1 MSEPS
6 GEASPSEPSP
16 NPDAAPIEAAPSGED
31 VSPRRRRRPLT
42 RGKKALFF
50 LTFAVLGLGFGELV
64 VRVLTKPKPPMFEAH
79 PYLRRVRAES
89 VSHEWISPIDGRAFT
104 VSSDAHG
111 FRTKNLEPVGEPK
124 PEGTYRI
131 FFVGGSTTENIALP
145 DEETFPDL
153 VQVALRK
160 RLGTTPRVCT
170 INTGISGNTIVDSF
184 SLISHRV
191 LALEPDLIVV
201 LHATNDMRIS
211 MSDRFDP
218 THYRDL
224 KKHKKVRF
232 GDFMEDNSRLY
243 SLSAQLRKGLFGT
256 SGADRYKK
264 RRAAIPFTKDADP
277 SVGLPHF
284 RRYLSMIS
292 AVCAEAK
299 VPVVF
304 MTQPSLYK
312 PNNTPEEDASFWLG
326 VVNHGEINLDN
337 ATLMKGMQLY
347 NAATTAHAKERGH
360 LLIDLEPA
368 VPKDLEHFYDGA
380 HYTAKGCAVI
390 ADEIVKA
397 LLQGGKLP
405 E

>member
-1 MSEPS
+1 MSEP
-6 GEASPSEPSP
+6 ASDPPSSVPSP
-16 NPDAAPIEAAPSGED
+16 RVEATPTPGAA
-31 VSPRRRRRPLT
+31 RRRRRPLS

-50 LTFAVLGLGFGELV
+50 LAFAALGLGFGELA

-79 PYLRRVRAES
+79 PYLRRVRAEN
-89 VSHEWISPIDGRAFT
+89 VSHTWVSPIDGRSFT
-104 VSSDAHG
+104 VATDGHG
-111 FRTKNLEPVGEPK
+111 FRTKNLEPVGDPK
-124 PEGTYRI
+124 PAGTYRI

-145 DEETFPDL
+145 DEETFPEI
-153 VQVALRK
+153 VQVKLRK
-160 RLGTTPRVCT
+160 RLGGTPKVCT
-170 INTGISGNTIVDSF
+170 VNTGISGNTIVDSF

-218 THYRDL
+218 THYEDL
-224 KKHKKVRF
+224 IKHKKVRF
-232 GDFMEDNSRLY
+232 SDFMEDNSRLF
-243 SLSAQLRKGLFGT
+243 SLSVQLRKGLFGL
-256 SGADRYKK
+256 SGAARYKA
-264 RRAAIPFTKDADP
+264 RRASVPFTTDADP
-277 SVGLPHF
+277 SVGLPHY
-284 RRYLSMIS
+284 RRYLAMIS

-326 VVNHGEINLDN
+326 VVNHGEVNLDN
-337 ATLMKGMQLY
+337 ATLLRGMQLY
-347 NAATTAHAKERGH
+347 NAATTEHARARGH
-360 LLIDLEPA
+360 LLIDLEPI
-368 VPKDLEHFYDGA
+368 VPKDLDHFYDDA

-390 ADEIVKA
+390 ADAIVEG
-397 LLQGGKLP
+397 LLKGGKLP

>member
-1 MSEPS
+1 MSESS
-6 GEASPSEPSP
+6 GEASQSEPAP
-16 NPDAAPIEAAPSGED
+16 EGAAPAGGAQSEGVPA
-31 VSPRRRRRPLT
+31 PRRRRRPLS

-50 LTFAVLGLGFGELV
+50 LGFVVAGLGLGEAV
-64 VRVLTKPKPPMFEAH
+64 IRITTKPKPPMFQDH
-79 PYLRRVRAES
+79 PYLRRVRAAE
-89 VSHEWISPIDGRAFT
+89 VSHTWISPIDGRSFT
-104 VSSDAHG
+104 VATDGHG
-111 FRTKNLEPVGEPK
+111 FRTKNLEPVGTPK

-145 DEETFPDL
+145 DEETFPEI
-153 VQVALRK
+153 VQVELRK
-160 RLGTTPRVCT
+160 RLGKTPRVCT
-170 INTGISGNTIVDSF
+170 VNTGISGNTIVDSF
-184 SLISHRV
+184 SLISHRI

-232 GDFMEDNSRLY
+232 SDFMEDNSRLF
-243 SLSAQLRKGLFGT
+243 SLSNQLRKGLFGLR
-256 SGADRYKK
+256 GAERYKA
-264 RRAAIPFTKDADP
+264 RRASIPFSTQVDP
-277 SVGLPHF
+277 GVGLPHF
-284 RRYLSMIS
+284 RRYLGMIS
-292 AVCAEAK
+292 AVCKEAQ

-337 ATLMKGMQLY
+337 QTLLRGMQLY
-347 NAATTAHAKERGH
+347 NAAITEHAQERGH
-360 LLIDLEPA
+360 LLIDLESA
-368 VPKDLEHFYDGA
+368 VPKDLDHFYDDA

-390 ADEIVKA
+390 AEEIVKA
-397 LLQGGKLP
+397 LLAEGKLP

>member
-1 MSEPS
+1 MNEPA
-6 GEASPSEPSP
+6 GDPTPSEPSP
-16 NPDAAPIEAAPSGED
+16 APDPAPSAPAQD
-31 VSPRRRRRPLT
+31 PAPRRRRRPLS

-50 LTFAVLGLGFGELV
+50 LVFAIGGLGFGELA

-89 VSHEWISPIDGRAFT
+89 VSHDWISPIDGRAFT
-104 VSSDAHG
+104 VSTDAHG
-111 FRTKNLEPVGEPK
+111 FRTKNLEPPGQPK

-153 VQVALRK
+153 VQVALRE
-160 RLGTTPRVCT
+160 RLGGTPRVCT

-184 SLISHRV
+184 SLISHRI

-232 GDFMEDNSRLY
+232 SDFMEDNSRLF

-264 RRAAIPFTKDADP
+264 RRASIPFTKDADP
-277 SVGLPHF
+277 AVGLPHF
-284 RRYLSMIS
+284 RRYLAMIS
-292 AVCAEAK
+292 AVCKEAK
-299 VPVVF
+299 VPLAF

-312 PNNTPEEDASFWLG
+312 PNNTPEEDATFWLG

-337 ATLMKGMQLY
+337 VTLLKGMQLY
-347 NAATTAHAKERGH
+347 NAATTEHAKERGH
-360 LLIDLEPA
+360 LLIDLESA
-368 VPKDLEHFYDGA
+368 VPKDLDHFYDDA

-397 LLQGGKLP
+397 LLKDGKLP
-405 E
+405 